1 MAEKSKL
8 EQRKDEKEEKSNNQ
22 PDLPEELET
31 QISLI
36 LQRAQDARD
45 AREQEHREFDGM
57 TYMDDYQ
64 ANLDAKNTYLTP
76 KINDDEV
83 RVNTS
88 TTEKKLEAMV
98 NELLSMNLQHEVL
111 AFDHRDREI
120 KQLGKD
126 FEDIVTRTN
135 KIEKEEDEWKE
146 IVYELVSQRAVFVK
160 EIYEEKKTRDR
171 KRKHRKVKK
180 QLVPGRKIFLGD
192 INIPIHRLDEQPY
205 IIEYDR
211 VHYSQAQAMFGD
223 NDRWDL
229 VQPGGS
235 QNDEFAMDEFYEW
248 RMFEL
253 NDDEV
258 EIIRY
263 YSVPDDEYQVVVN
276 SIPMKESQNKL
287 PWDYDGYNIAAA
299 HIKPMRYDFAY
310 GKPPVASAKTLQGL
324 ENEMIRNLV
333 RKFRQALE
341 PPLATESNDNFSRD
355 MWAPAS
361 ITTGVNPNQL
371 DSLIDHQG
379 VTNSE
384 FNMYQLI
391 TNKTEEFVGMSRL
404 AQGLGSESDKTATE
418 ALEQLKQGIKM
429 LGLAVFALMKLRR
442 DLTFMRIKNV
452 LENLTKPQGSKL
464 DKKAGKIRAKYRQF
478 TLKDTNIEGGRG
490 TKIIQMRDRSL
501 DQDEIRSIKK
511 FEDRQEKRGNLVR
524 VRSINLKKLRDI
536 DVFWWV
542 NVVQKERE
550 GSAVHKLMFQEKLGQ
565 AAEIQNAS
573 GGQVQVNWNKIAED
587 HEVMWNSSD
596 LYKIQ
601 ADRGLQPQQGEQ
613 GEEAAEVK
621 TQAKEL
627 LTQLGQKGA
636 QTPNARALL
645 EGPRSQARKPEPDSA
660 RARA

>member
-8 EQRKDEKEEKSNNQ
+8 EQREDEKSEKDTE
-22 PDLPEELET
+22 PDLSEELES
-31 QISLI
+31 QIHMI
-36 LQRAQDARD
+36 IDRAQRARD
-45 AREQEHREFDGM
+45 AREDKHREFDGLP
-57 TYMDDYQ
+57 YMDDYQ

-76 KINDDEV
+76 KKNDDEV

-111 AFDHRDREI
+111 AFDHRDRQI
-120 KQLGKD
+120 SGLGKD

-160 EIYEEKKTRDR
+160 EVFEEKETRD
-171 KRKHRKVKK
+171 KNRKHRMAKK
-180 QLVPGRKIFLGD
+180 QLIPGRKIFLGD

-211 VHYSQAQAMFGD
+211 VYYSQAEALFGD
-223 NDRWDL
+223 NDNWEF
-229 VQPGGS
+229 VQPGGTK
-235 QNDEFAMDEFYEW
+235 NEEFAGDDYYDW

-253 NDDEV
+253 KENEA

-263 YSVPDDEYQVVVN
+263 YSVPDDEYQVIVN
-276 SIPMKESQNKL
+276 GIPMKETQNSL

-299 HIKPMRYDFAY
+299 HVKSMRYDFAY

-324 ENEMIRNLV
+324 ENEMIRNLI

-341 PPLATESNDNFSRD
+341 PPLATESNDQFSRD
-355 MWAPAS
+355 MWSPAS
-361 ITTGVNPNQL
+361 ITKGVDANQL
-371 DSLIDHQG
+371 NPLIDHDG
-379 VTNSE
+379 VNNSE

-391 TNKTEEFVGMSRL
+391 TKKTEEFVGMSRL
-404 AQGLGSESDKTATE
+404 AQGLGSQQDKTATE

-442 DLTFMRIKNV
+442 ELTFMRIKNV
-452 LENLTKPQGSKL
+452 LQNYTKPEGSVM
-464 DKKAGKIRAKYRQF
+464 DKEAGKIRAKYRQF

-501 DQDEIRSIKK
+501 TDDEIKQIKK
-511 FEDRQEKRGNLVR
+511 FEDKQERRGNLVR
-524 VRSINLKKLRDI
+524 IRNINLEKLRDI
-536 DVFWWV
+536 DVYWWV

-565 AAEIQNAS
+565 AAEIQKAS
-573 GGQVQVNWNKIAED
+573 GGQVQINWKKIAEN
-587 HEVMWNSSD
+587 HEAMWNTSD

-601 ADRGLQPQQGEQ
+601 ADRGLKQQGPDQ
-613 GEEAAEVK
+613 PEEAAEVK
-621 TQAKEL
+621 GKAKEL
-627 LTQLGQKGA
+627 LTKMGQEGS
-636 QTPNARALL
+636 QPPNPQALL
-645 EGPRSQARKPEPDSA
+645 EGPRSQTRKPSPERVKRS
-660 RARA
+660 